1 MANHLPLF
9 RYHQTEAHS
18 PAAAIT
24 AILVKTTRHS
34 RLLVL
39 TPFLQPPKERRHLY
53 QKYQTVTLMEEMT
66 KVEVMKCLLLACHPL
81 IDERIHAMTA
91 NQTEARPALSA
102 PKLGEILL
110 KHTSL
115 TAEQLEEALKIQET
129 EGGLLGE
136 VLIRRNMILPHEIMK
151 ALCLQIGILWVEDL
165 KANEI
170 DPKLISDIP
179 INYAKSKEVIP
190 IGKESSSKGETL
202 LIAVS
207 DPFNEKVMDDLAVL
221 TGQTIKLVVST
232 PMRIQD
238 AINRVYERSTANLVD
253 NIEGE
258 FEDTYDLEG
267 PIDILEATEDDAPV
281 IKFVNSLIFRAV
293 KEKASDI
300 HIEPFEKEFVVRYRI
315 DGVLYDIIRQP
326 KKAHAAISS
335 RIKVMGTLDIAEKR
349 LPQDGRIKIKIA
361 GKDVDI
367 RLSTVPTN
375 FGERLVMRIL
385 EQSGTPLALDSLGF
399 SPKSCALVEK
409 MIFRK
414 YGIILVTG
422 PTGSGKSTTLS
433 SCLVKLNSPTRNIMT
448 VEDPIEYQIPGIN
461 QVQVNTKIDLT
472 FARALRAFLRQNPD
486 IIMVGEIR
494 DKETAEIAINA
505 SLTGHLVLSTL
516 HTNDA
521 SGAPT
526 RLIDMGVE
534 PFLVASS
541 LLGIIAQRLIRKVCI
556 KCRVPHTPSEFE
568 MKELGLKTLPADAQI
583 FKAVGCPT
591 CSQSG
596 YQGRTVAHELMLVD
610 DNIRSLIIRNTDAST
625 LKKQAIEAG
634 MIQLRDDCIAKVLAG
649 ITTVDEL
656 MRATHAEA

>member
-1 MANHLPLF
+1 
-9 RYHQTEAHS
+9 
-18 PAAAIT
+18 
-24 AILVKTTRHS
+24 
-34 RLLVL
+34 
-39 TPFLQPPKERRHLY
+39 
-53 QKYQTVTLMEEMT
+53 
-66 KVEVMKCLLLACHPL
+66 
-81 IDERIHAMTA
+81 
-91 NQTEARPALSA
+91 
-102 PKLGEILL
+102 
-110 KHTSL
+110 
-115 TAEQLEEALKIQET
+115 LEEALKIQHK
-129 EGGLLGE
+129 EGGMLGE
-136 VLIRRNMILPHEIMK
+136 ILVRKNMILPHEIMR
-151 ALCLQIGILWVEDL
+151 ALCQQIHLPFVEDL
-165 KANEI
+165 KVNDI
-170 DPKLISDIP
+170 DPKLVTDIP
-179 INYAKSKEVIP
+179 INYAKTKEVIP
-190 IGKESSSKGETL
+190 IGKETSGDCETL
-202 LIAVS
+202 IVAVS
-207 DPFNEKVMDDLAVL
+207 DPFNEVIIDDLHAL
-221 TGQTIKLVVST
+221 TGLSVRIVVST
-232 PMRIQD
+232 SMRIQD
-238 AINRVYERSTANLVD
+238 AINRVYERNNSNLIEK
-253 NIEGE
+253 IEGD
-258 FEDTYDLEG
+258 FEEQYDLEG

-300 HIEPFEKEFVVRYRI
+300 HIEPFEKEFVVRFRI

-326 KKAHAAISS
+326 KRAHASISS

-385 EQSGTPLALDSLGF
+385 EQGNTVLELEHLGF
-399 SPKSCALVEK
+399 NAKSRENVEK
-409 MIFRK
+409 LIFRK

-433 SCLVKLNSPTRNIMT
+433 ACLTKLNSPTRNIMT

-461 QVQVNTKIDLT
+461 QVQVNTKIELT

-521 SGAPT
+521 SGAAT

-541 LLGIIAQRLIRKVCI
+541 VLGIIAQRLIRKVCT
-556 KCRVPHTPSEFE
+556 KCREAHTPSKFE
-568 MKELGLKTLPADAQI
+568 MQELGLTELPAGTI
-583 FKAVGCPT
+583 IYKAVGCPS
-591 CSQSG
+591 CAQSG
-596 YQGRTVAHELMLVD
+596 YSGRTVGHELLVVD
-610 DNIRSLIIRNTDAST
+610 DEIRSLIVKNVDAGI
-625 LKKQAIEAG
+625 LKKSAVSHG
-634 MIQLRDDCIAKVLAG
+634 MITLREDCVSKVLQG

-656 MRATHAEA
+656 MRATHAEG

>member
-1 MANHLPLF
+1 MIDGTHESS
-9 RYHQTEAHS
+9 TEIS
-18 PAAAIT
+18 SKPAP
-24 AILVKTTRHS
+24 R
-34 RLLVL
+34 
-39 TPFLQPPKERRHLY
+39 
-53 QKYQTVTLMEEMT
+53 
-66 KVEVMKCLLLACHPL
+66 
-81 IDERIHAMTA
+81 
-91 NQTEARPALSA
+91 
-102 PKLGEILL
+102 LGEILL

-115 TAEQLEEALKIQET
+115 TVAQLEDALKIQEK

-136 VLIRRNMILPHEIMK
+136 ILVRKNMILPHEIMR
-151 ALCLQIGILWVEDL
+151 ALCVQIGLTFVEDL
-165 KANEI
+165 KPNEI
-170 DPKLISDIP
+170 DPNLVTNIP
-179 INYAKSKEVIP
+179 INYAKAKEILP
-190 IGKESSSKGETL
+190 IGKEKTPKGEA
-202 LIAVS
+202 LIVAVA
-207 DPFNEKVMDDLAVL
+207 DPFNETFVDDLRVL
-221 TGQTIKLVVST
+221 TGHRIKLVVST
-232 PMRIQD
+232 SMRVQD
-238 AINRVYERSTANLVD
+238 AINRVYERSTANLVG

-281 IKFVNSLIFRAV
+281 IKFVNSLLFRAV

-300 HIEPFEKEFVVRYRI
+300 HIEPFEKEFVVRFRV

-326 KKAHAAISS
+326 KRAHAAIAS

-361 GKDVDI
+361 GKDIDI

-375 FGERLVMRIL
+375 YGERLVMRIL
-385 EQSGTPLALDSLGF
+385 EQTGTILELNQLGF
-399 SPKSCALVEK
+399 SEKSCRMIEK
-409 MIFRK
+409 LIFSK

-433 SCLVKLNSPTRNIMT
+433 ACLVKLNSSERNIMT
-448 VEDPIEYQIPGIN
+448 VEDPIEYQINGIN
-461 QVQVNTKIDLT
+461 QVQVNTKIELT

-521 SGAPT
+521 SGAAT

-541 LLGIIAQRLIRKVCI
+541 LLGIVAQRLIRRVCM
-556 KCRVPHTPSEFE
+556 KCRQPHAPSEFE
-568 MKELGLKTLPADAQI
+568 MQELGIDKIPEGAVLY
-583 FKAVGCPT
+583 KAVGCAS

-596 YQGRTVAHELMLVD
+596 YSGRTVIHELLILD
-610 DNIRSLIIRNTDAST
+610 DQIRSHIVRRSDSNTI
-625 LKKQAIEAG
+625 KKLAIENG
-634 MIQLRDDCIAKVLAG
+634 MTTLREDGVAKVLNG
-649 ITTVDEL
+649 LTTVDEL
-656 MRATHAEA
+656 MRATHAEV

>member
-1 MANHLPLF
+1 MGF
-9 RYHQTEAHS
+9 TQ
-18 PAAAIT
+18 
-24 AILVKTTRHS
+24 
-34 RLLVL
+34 
-39 TPFLQPPKERRHLY
+39 F
-53 QKYQTVTLMEEMT
+53 VT
-66 KVEVMKCLLLACHPL
+66 
-81 IDERIHAMTA
+81 
-91 NQTEARPALSA
+91 SS
-102 PKLGEILL
+102 PKLGELLL

-115 TAEQLEEALKIQET
+115 TQQQLDEALAVQSK

-136 VLIRRNMILPHEIMK
+136 ILVRKNMILPHEMMR
-151 ALCLQIGILWVEDL
+151 ALCLQIGISFVEDL
-165 KANEI
+165 KPNEI
-170 DPKLISDIP
+170 DPKLLGDIP
-179 INYAKSKEVIP
+179 INYAKTKEIIP
-190 IGKESSSKGETL
+190 IGKEKSATGLEYL
-202 LIAVS
+202 VVAVA
-207 DPFNEKVMDDLAVL
+207 DPFNEIAADDLQAL
-221 TGQTIKLVVST
+221 TGLPVKVVVST
-232 PMRIQD
+232 SMRIQD
-238 AINRVYERSTANLVD
+238 AINRVYERNTANLVGE
-253 NIEGE
+253 IEGE

-326 KKAHAAISS
+326 KRAHAAISS
-335 RIKVMGTLDIAEKR
+335 RVKVMGQLDIAEKR

-361 GKDVDI
+361 GKDIDI

-375 FGERLVMRIL
+375 FGERVVMRIL
-385 EQSGTPLALDSLGF
+385 EQSNTVLELEKLGF
-399 SPKSCALVEK
+399 SEKSTKLIEN

-433 SCLVKLNSPTRNIMT
+433 ACLIKLNSPERNIMT

-461 QVQVNTKIDLT
+461 QVQVNTKIELT

-521 SGAPT
+521 AGANT

-541 LLGIIAQRLIRKVCI
+541 LLGVIAQRLMRKVCT
-556 KCRVPHTPSEFE
+556 KCRVPHTPTDFE
-568 MKELGLKTLPADAQI
+568 MNELGFTKLPPDAKI
-583 FKAVGCPT
+583 FRATGCPS

-596 YQGRTVAHELMLVD
+596 YSGRTVIHELLPID
-610 DNIRSLIIRNTDAST
+610 DKIRGLIIKNADSGQI
-625 LKKQAIEAG
+625 KKAGIEAG
-634 MIQLRDDCIAKVLAG
+634 MITLREDGVRKVLQG
-649 ITTVDEL
+649 VTTVDEL
-656 MRATHAEA
+656 MRATHSEG

>member
-1 MANHLPLF
+1 MGINPL
-9 RYHQTEAHS
+9 RA
-18 PAAAIT
+18 
-24 AILVKTTRHS
+24 LRHS
-34 RLLVL
+34 
-39 TPFLQPPKERRHLY
+39 
-53 QKYQTVTLMEEMT
+53 
-66 KVEVMKCLLLACHPL
+66 
-81 IDERIHAMTA
+81 
-91 NQTEARPALSA
+91 

-115 TAEQLEEALKIQET
+115 KEEQLEEALEHQKK

-136 VLIRRNMILPHEIMK
+136 ILVKKNFLTAHDIMK
-151 ALCLQIGILWVEDL
+151 ALCIQIDMPFIEDL
-165 KANEI
+165 KPNEI
-170 DPKLISDIP
+170 DPLLIAAIP
-179 INYAKSKEVIP
+179 INYAKAKDAIPLSRQAGPKGDTLIVAVADPFVPNIAEDLRVLIGIP
-190 IGKESSSKGETL
+190 IKLAVSSS
-202 LIAVS
+202 
-207 DPFNEKVMDDLAVL
+207 
-221 TGQTIKLVVST
+221 
-232 PMRIQD
+232 MRIQD
-238 AINRVYERSTANLVD
+238 AINRVYERSTAKMVD
-253 NIEGE
+253 DIGGE
-258 FEDTYDLEG
+258 FDDAYDLEG

-281 IKFVNSLIFRAV
+281 IKFVNSLLFRAV

-300 HIEPFEKEFVVRYRI
+300 HIEPYEKEFVVRLRV
-315 DGVLYDIIRQP
+315 DGVLYDVIRQP
-326 KKAHAAISS
+326 KRAHAAIAS

-375 FGERLVMRIL
+375 FGERVVMRIL
-385 EQSGTPLALDSLGF
+385 EQTGTILQLEQLGF
-399 SPKSCALVEK
+399 NEK
-409 MIFRK
+409 GAKGIEKLIFKK

-433 SCLVKLNSPTRNIMT
+433 ACLVKLNSPTRNIMT

-461 QVQVNTKIDLT
+461 QVQVNTKIELT

-521 SGAPT
+521 SSAPT

-541 LLGIIAQRLIRKVCI
+541 LLGVVAQRLIRRVCN
-556 KCRVPHTPSEFE
+556 KCKIPHTPTDFE
-568 MKELGLKTLPADAQI
+568 MGELGLTLIPEGATF
-583 FKAVGCPT
+583 FKAVGCPA

-596 YQGRTVAHELMLVD
+596 YSGRTVIHELLVVE
-610 DNIRSLIIRNTDAST
+610 DNIRSLIIRNSDAGSIKKTAIQNGMTT
-625 LKKQAIEAG
+625 LREDGIS
-634 MIQLRDDCIAKVLAG
+634 KVLQG
-649 ITTVDEL
+649 STTIDEL
-656 MRATHAEA
+656 MRATHAEE